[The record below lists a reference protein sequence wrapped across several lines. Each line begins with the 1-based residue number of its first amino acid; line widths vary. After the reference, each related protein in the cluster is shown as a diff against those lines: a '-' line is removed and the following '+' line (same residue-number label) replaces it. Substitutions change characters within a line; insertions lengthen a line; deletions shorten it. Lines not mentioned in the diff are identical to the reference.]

1 MSVKTFL
8 FVHNIGKKRFH
19 NLIKHYQLN
28 GVSCTVHANIRWYS
42 RNAAP
47 FAEEERAVT
56 FIKNYAEIHAVPLP
70 GKLPKSKRL
79 CSYCRLPGHAK
90 TKKGVLTCPKLI
102 VDSTD

>member
-19 NLIKHYQLN
+19 NLVKHYQLN
-28 GVSCTVHANIRWYS
+28 GVSCTVHANIRQYS

-47 FAEEERAVT
+47 FAEGERAVT

-70 GKLPKSKRL
+70 GKLQTSLLVLQTARAHQDKEGSTN
-79 CSYCRLPGHAK
+79 LPETHCGFH
-90 TKKGVLTCPKLI
+90 
-102 VDSTD
+102 